1 MPRARKQQY
10 GMVKKQDEVVA
21 ATRDAEVPKPSAPPG
36 SMPLQGRSKLP
47 NESVMTKP
55 AGPTMGV
62 GKTSQLDQ
70 RRKAMRLLLYMEPL
84 ADRPG
89 AGYELQNTVRRLRR
103 FVGNIDELVNEH
115 DPRLLVREPE
125 FLAEES

>member
-1 MPRARKQQY
+1 MPRARNQQY

-47 NESVMTKP
+47 NQPVTTP
-55 AGPTMGV
+55 PDPTMGM
-62 GKTSQLDQ
+62 GKTEQLQQ
-70 RRKAMRLLLYMEPL
+70 RQKALRMLFYMEPL

-89 AGYELQNTVRRLRR
+89 ASREMQNTVRKLKR
-103 FVGNIDELVNEH
+103 FVGNLDELVNEH
-115 DPRLLVREPE
+115 DPRLLVRNPE
-125 FLAEES
+125 FLAEEL